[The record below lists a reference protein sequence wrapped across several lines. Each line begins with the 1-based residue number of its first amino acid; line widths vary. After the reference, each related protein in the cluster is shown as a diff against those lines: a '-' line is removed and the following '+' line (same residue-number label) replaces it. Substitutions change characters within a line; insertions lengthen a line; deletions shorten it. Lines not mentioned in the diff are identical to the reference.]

1 MSKTKKIL
9 IVEDDRVSY
18 EYLREVLSDIG
29 AEIVLAT
36 NGQEVVEM
44 CKSDS
49 QIALVFMDIKIPLMT
64 GIEATQILKEI
75 RPDLPIIAQTAYAL
89 DNEREII
96 SRENFVA
103 YMAKPLQREEILSL
117 THQFLK

>member
-1 MSKTKKIL
+1 MSKNKKIL
-9 IVEDDRVSY
+9 IVEDDHVSY

-29 AEIVLAT
+29 AEIILAT
-36 NGQEVVEM
+36 NGQEVVDL
-44 CKSDS
+44 CKSDPD
-49 QIALVFMDIKIPLMT
+49 IALVFMDIKIPLMT

-75 RPDLPIIAQTAYAL
+75 RPELPIIAQTAYAL

>member
-1 MSKTKKIL
+1 MSKNKKIL
-9 IVEDDRVSY
+9 IVEDDRVSF

-29 AEIVLAT
+29 AEIILAT

-44 CKSDS
+44 CKSDPE
-49 QIALVFMDIKIPLMT
+49 IALVFMDIKIPIMT
-64 GIEATQILKEI
+64 GIEATQQLKEI
-75 RPDLPIIAQTAYAL
+75 RPELPVIAQTAYAL

-96 SRENFVA
+96 SKENFVA

-117 THQFLK
+117 THKFLR